1 MIRQFIKSFKI
12 SSSLGFTLIE
22 IIIVFTVL
30 AILSVIGIA
39 SYTKYNQAQI
49 LNNEAS
55 NLGTAIKVAR
65 SMALSQVKG
74 SSVCVSSS
82 LSGYQVQIY
91 VNGLP
96 SKANTYETY
105 AVCSDQTRNLIT
117 SYKLAPNISIN
128 PAPATTITLIFSPV
142 ITGGLTQGVIVLS
155 GYSNTKTITI
165 KPDGR
170 IDIQ

>member
-1 MIRQFIKSFKI
+1 M
-12 SSSLGFTLIE
+12 SSGLGFTLIE

-39 SYTKYNQAQI
+39 SYTKYNQTQI
-49 LNNEAS
+49 LNNEAN

-74 SSVCVSSS
+74 SSICVSTS

-96 SKANTYETY
+96 SKANTYEIY
-105 AVCSDQTRNLIT
+105 AVCSDQTRNIIT
-117 SYKLAPNISIN
+117 SYKLAPNILIESTSPN
-128 PAPATTITLIFSPV
+128 LIFSPV
-142 ITGGLTQGVIVLS
+142 ITGGLTQGTIVLS
-155 GYSNTKTITI
+155 GYSNIKTLTI

-170 IDIQ
+170 INIQ